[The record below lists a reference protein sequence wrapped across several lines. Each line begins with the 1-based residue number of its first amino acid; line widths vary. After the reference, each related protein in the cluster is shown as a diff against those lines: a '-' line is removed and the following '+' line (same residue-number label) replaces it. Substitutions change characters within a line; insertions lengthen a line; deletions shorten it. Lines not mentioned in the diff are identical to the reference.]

1 MFNLFSLFLN
11 FLLKPSFY
19 HMVCRHKRTLK
30 ATVEFVLADIKRIM
44 FLLKYVSFNFVFLRL
59 VAHLPSL
66 NLVDHGIFSH
76 LHTQSRA
83 TSSS

>member
-11 FLLKPSFY
+11 FMLKPSFY

-66 NLVDHGIFSH
+66 VDHGICSH
-76 LHTQSRA
+76 LHTYSRA